1 VSHDDPARLKDLLG
15 PVGERLGLKDPAQ
28 TGAVWAR
35 WERIVGPGIAS
46 HCRPSS
52 LRDGLLK
59 LRCDSATWATEVGYL
74 AEEIQRKVNQDAGSE
89 LVREVRVWVGPAS
102 SKDRIEEGGRWAPKG
117 TAEAHS
123 KGDERPR
130 SGDPREALGRAREAW
145 ARHRRRDPR

>member
-1 VSHDDPARLKDLLG
+1 MRDDPAPLKDLLG
-15 PVGERLGLKDPAQ
+15 PVGERLGLRDPAQ

-35 WERIVGPGIAS
+35 WERIVGPGIAA

-52 LRDGLLK
+52 LREGLLK

-89 LVREVRVWVGPAS
+89 LVREVRVWVGTAPSRETAEDPVGPS
-102 SKDRIEEGGRWAPKG
+102 SKG
-117 TAEAHS
+117 AEKRS
-123 KGDERPR
+123 SQGDERPR

-145 ARHRRRDPR
+145 ARRRRRDPR